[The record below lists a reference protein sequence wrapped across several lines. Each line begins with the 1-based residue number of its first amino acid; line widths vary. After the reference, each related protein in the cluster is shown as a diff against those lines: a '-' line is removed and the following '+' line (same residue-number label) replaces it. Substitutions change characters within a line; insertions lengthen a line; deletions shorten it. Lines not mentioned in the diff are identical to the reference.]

1 MLSLLS
7 AMTLAP
13 RFLVKLLASQR
24 MRRLQRKLRA
34 AGAGRAPQQRAFAA
48 LMAAHA
54 GTEFGRLH
62 GLGPR
67 TRYAE
72 YRTQVPLRAPAE
84 FGGWI
89 ERMAAGAPDVL
100 WPGRCRFFVYT
111 AGTVDGT
118 PKPLPATPAMLAHFR
133 TALAD
138 ALLLHAAQTSQPEL
152 FLGRHLHVGAS
163 TALNESG
170 GAYAGYLD
178 AMVPLALSEWSEK
191 NLYAPPPAIAR
202 LSAGDEKMQA
212 IVERCAALDVRLLA
226 GTPASLTAL
235 IDAMRDRHRADKPHA
250 PHLRAIWR
258 NLGCCVHTGSIL
270 GIFGDALRAGLGPN
284 VPLHE
289 IYAGAEGLYAAQDG
303 ESGAGLRLLTDTGL
317 FFEFLPA
324 RELVESN
331 LAALGGRCVPIEE
344 VQPDTD
350 YALIVTTPAGL
361 CRCLVGDSVRF
372 VSTQPPRL
380 VFTGR
385 TQLQLN
391 SFDEHVTERE
401 VTAALLAVCVRND
414 WTAVNFHVA
423 PYFTRLVPRP
433 QGSHEWWVELRPGTV
448 RTPTGPLL
456 AAELDAELSRHQS
469 SYTARRT
476 NGALEAPIVRLVMPG
491 TFDEWTRLHGVR
503 EGAGNL
509 ARCRGDRLVA
519 DQLAGIARFHTQPP
533 FRGGGN

>member
-1 MLSLLS
+1 
-7 AMTLAP
+7 MTLAP
-13 RFLVKLLASQR
+13 RFLVKLIASHR
-24 MRRLQRKLRA
+24 MRQLQKRLRPPGGGAVHQR
-34 AGAGRAPQQRAFAA
+34 RAFSA
-48 LMAAHA
+48 LMAAQA

-67 TRYAE
+67 TTYAN
-72 YRTQVPLRAPAE
+72 YRTQVPLRTTRE

-89 ERMAAGAPDVL
+89 ERMAAGAVDVL

-133 TALAD
+133 GALAD
-138 ALLLHAAQTSQPEL
+138 ALLLHAAQTGQPEL

-178 AMVPLALSEWSEK
+178 AMVPLALSDWTEK

-202 LSAGDEKMQA
+202 LSAGEEKMRA
-212 IVERCAALDVRLLA
+212 IAEQCADLHVRLLA
-226 GTPASLTAL
+226 GTPGALAAL
-235 IDAMRDRHRADKPHA
+235 IGAVRARHSDDSRQVQ
-250 PHLRAIWR
+250 HLRAVWR
-258 NLGCCVHTGSIL
+258 DLACCVHTGSIL
-270 GIFGDALRAGLGPN
+270 GIFADELRAGLGPN
-284 VPLHE
+284 VALHE

-303 ESGAGLRLLTDTGL
+303 EPGAGLRLLADTGL

-324 RELVESN
+324 RELAEGN
-331 LAALGGRCVPIEE
+331 LAALGGRCLPLEE
-344 VQPDTD
+344 VQADTD
-350 YALIVTTPAGL
+350 YALVVTSPAGL
-361 CRCLVGDSVRF
+361 CRCLVGDTVRF
-372 VSTQPPRL
+372 LSTRPPRL

-401 VTAALLAVCVRND
+401 VTAALVAVCARND
-414 WTAVNFHVA
+414 WTPVNFHVA

-433 QGSHEWWVELRPGTV
+433 QGCHEWWVELRPGTV

-456 AAELDAELSRHQS
+456 AAELDAELSRNQS
-469 SYTARRT
+469 TYTARRA

-491 TFDEWTRLHGVR
+491 TFDEWTRLHGVQ
-503 EGAGNL
+503 EGADNF
-509 ARCRGDRLVA
+509 ARCRGDRLIA
-519 DQLAGIARFHTQPP
+519 DQLAGIARFHNQPP
-533 FRGGGN
+533 FRAGGN